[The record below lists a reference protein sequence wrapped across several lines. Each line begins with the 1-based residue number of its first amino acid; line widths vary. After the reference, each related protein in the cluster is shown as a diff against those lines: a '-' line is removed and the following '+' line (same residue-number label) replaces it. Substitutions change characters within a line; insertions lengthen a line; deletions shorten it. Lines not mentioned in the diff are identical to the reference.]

1 MKSLA
6 TTVLAA
12 RRAGC
17 TPTAERGPASP
28 RGRQQDAGLHFSE
41 SGDPMNIDLKRL
53 LGRRSWPIRLV
64 LPLSGLGYLFLL
76 QRGPFTSVDWACAL
90 FTLALS
96 LFGGLLPLTV
106 VVGESI
112 ALVLAHRYGT
122 ATPVVIKVGA
132 SMAIFELTMRRYGR
146 AAFAGAG
153 MLVTAY
159 VIDRIA
165 TPPQAL
171 YSAAVVVAGPM
182 LIAAYIRSLE
192 REARI
197 ALERAEEA
205 DHRRHLAERAI
216 RMAERTAIARELHDM
231 VAHHMASLALRVGVA
246 RHVVADLD
254 PRVCEVL
261 DDVHGGATSAL
272 VDLRRL
278 LTALRTEG
286 EPGQAMAAAGELPA
300 AVHALIES
308 ARNNGLTVEE
318 RIGPELSGLDAV
330 RGLTVLR
337 LVQEGLTNVAKHA
350 GPDAAVRVSTAVD
363 AKGELLV
370 DVSNDPGK
378 ARPPTALIGAG
389 HGLLGMRERVELV
402 GGRLEAGPTPRG
414 WRLAAALPVTE
425 SA

>member
-1 MKSLA
+1 
-6 TTVLAA
+6 
-12 RRAGC
+12 
-17 TPTAERGPASP
+17 
-28 RGRQQDAGLHFSE
+28 
-41 SGDPMNIDLKRL
+41 MNVDFNRL
-53 LGRRSWPIRLV
+53 LGRRSWPIRLI

-76 QRGPFTSVDWACAL
+76 QKGPLSLVDWACML
-90 FTLALS
+90 ITLVLS
-96 LFGGLLPLTV
+96 LLGGRLPLTV

-146 AAFAGAG
+146 PAVAGAG
-153 MLVTAY
+153 VLVTAY
-159 VIDRIA
+159 VIDRVA
-165 TPPQAL
+165 TLPQAF

-182 LIAAYIRSLE
+182 LIAAYIRSLQ

-205 DHRRHLAERAI
+205 DHRRDLAERAI

-246 RHVVADLD
+246 RHVMADLD

-261 DDVHGGATSAL
+261 DDVHAGATSAL

-278 LTALRTEG
+278 LTALRTQG
-286 EPGQAMAAAGELPA
+286 EPGQAMAAATELPA

-308 ARNNGLTVEE
+308 ARSNGLTVEE
-318 RIGPELSGLDAV
+318 KIGPELSGLDAV

-350 GPDAAVRVSTAVD
+350 GPDTAVRISTAVD

-370 DVSNDPGK
+370 DVSNDPGRT
-378 ARPPTALIGAG
+378 RPPAALAGAG

-402 GGRLEAGPTPRG
+402 GGRLEAGPTSGG
-414 WRLAAALPVTE
+414 WRLAAALPATE
-425 SA
+425 PA